1 MPANAYLLAILV
13 ALIHFATANF
23 DLYRIHGQ
31 QDTSGSPWGTQ
42 PNGYMV
48 FNNDPTCDDI
58 PDPDQFWWERND
70 VSGDK
75 ISGDKIGVRCKGKSG
90 CGVDEW
96 PWPEIE
102 EVEMHFCTSPDHHY
116 TIYKDK
122 GRQDGDTWLWPMLR
136 VDNSK
141 AGECFAYGGYGWD
154 CRWDRRLGKRH
165 QWGQRKFRCITGYE
179 AKDFNDCHH
188 GNIGATNDATAS
200 NSTAVVWA
208 A

>member
-1 MPANAYLLAILV
+1 MPANVYLLAILV
-13 ALIHFATANF
+13 ALVHFASANF

-31 QDTSGSPWGTQ
+31 QDTTGSPWGTQ

-58 PDPDQFWWERND
+58 PDPDQFWWERDD
-70 VSGDK
+70 V
-75 ISGDKIGVRCKGKSG
+75 SGDKIGVRCKGKKG
-90 CGVDEW
+90 CWVDD
-96 PWPEIE
+96 
-102 EVEMHFCTSPDHHY
+102 V

-122 GRQDGDTWLWPMLR
+122 GRQEGDTWMYPMLR

-154 CRWDRRLGKRH
+154 CRWKRNRGKRH

-179 AKDFNDCHH
+179 SKDFNDCHH
-188 GNIGATNDATAS
+188 VGRIAATNNATAI
-200 NSTAVVWA
+200 NSTAVA
-208 A
+208 